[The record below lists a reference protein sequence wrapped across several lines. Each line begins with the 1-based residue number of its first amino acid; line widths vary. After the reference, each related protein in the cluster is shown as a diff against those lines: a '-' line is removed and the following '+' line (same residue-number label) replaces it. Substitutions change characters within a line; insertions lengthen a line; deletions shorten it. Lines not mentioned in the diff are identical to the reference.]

1 MEGVTSF
8 FNNLDETCPKEDK
21 EDRYAAFL
29 SFFGIIEEIFGVKMQ
44 LFNHMFYEIKD
55 IINLMGMLSPNCRLN
70 EAPLSLRECL
80 KPTWA
85 GV

>member
-8 FNNLDETCPKEDK
+8 FNNLDETCRKEDK
-21 EDRYAAFL
+21 EDRFAVFL
-29 SFFGIIEEIFGVKMQ
+29 SFFGTIEEIFGVKMQ
-44 LFNHMFYEIKD
+44 LFNHMFYEIED
-55 IINLMGMLSPNCRLN
+55 IINLMGMLSPNCSLN
-70 EAPLSLRECL
+70 EAPLSLCACL